1 VLLTPLSADL
11 VTHPVWAVGLSD
23 HSEIAWGVL
32 VGLIILI
39 LAEIAA
45 GLWLMHSGDPRR
57 IHR

>member
-1 VLLTPLSADL
+1 MPFTPLFADL
-11 VTHPVWAVGLSD
+11 LTHPVWAVGFSE

-39 LAEIAA
+39 LAEIGA
-45 GLWLMHSGDPRR
+45 GFWLMRGGDSRR